1 MVILFFSAQE
11 RSTSQYAIGIIEM
24 NIWTQWSDLT
34 VPAGMTHLTTDGF
47 IPAESQFT
55 EIEFYA
61 PSYLGG
67 VKTLEIIP
75 MMKNL
80 KVVHYNQ
87 AGYEDILPH
96 IPEGVTLCNASGL
109 HDVSTSEL
117 AIGLAIASRRGFSEF
132 MDNQK
137 NGVWHRTRKPALA
150 DSHVGIVGYG
160 HIGKRI
166 ASLLE
171 MFETKVT
178 AFTRSGSDGAVKISE
193 FDTYLPTLDV
203 IILILPLTAESRNFM
218 CADRIKQMKDGATL
232 VNVARGAIVDTDALV
247 AELKTGRITA
257 GLDVTDPEPLP
268 AGHALWSAPNV
279 IITPHVGGDSGAFEP
294 RARKMVQEQLSRLA
308 AKQPLL
314 NQIKT
319 HS

>member
-1 MVILFFSAQE
+1 MK
-11 RSTSQYAIGIIEM
+11 
-24 NIWTQWSDLT
+24 IWTQWSDLT
-34 VPAGMTHLTTDGF
+34 IPTGMTHLETDGF
-47 IPAESQFT
+47 VPSASQLD
-55 EIEFYA
+55 EIEFYV
-61 PSYLGG
+61 PSYMGG
-67 VKTLEIIP
+67 LKTIEIIP
-75 MMKNL
+75 RMKNL

-96 IPEGVTLCNASGL
+96 IPQGITLCNGSGL

-117 AIGLAIASRRGFSEF
+117 AIGLAIAARRGFAEF

-137 NGVWHRTRKPALA
+137 KGIWHRTRKPALA

-178 AFTRSGSDGAVKISE
+178 AFTRSGSDGSVKISE
-193 FDTYLPTLDV
+193 FDDYLPSLDV
-203 IILILPLTAESRNFM
+203 IVLILPLTAESKHFM
-218 CADRIKQMKDGATL
+218 SAARLKKMKDGATL

-247 AELKTGRITA
+247 AELNSGRITA

-268 AGHALWSAPNV
+268 AGHPLWSAPNV
-279 IITPHVGGDSGAFEP
+279 IISPHVGGDSGAFEP
-294 RARKMVQEQLSRLA
+294 RARKMVQEQLTRIA
-308 AKQPLL
+308 TNEPLV
-314 NQIKT
+314 NQIKVPN
-319 HS
+319 

>member
-1 MVILFFSAQE
+1 
-11 RSTSQYAIGIIEM
+11 M

-34 VPAGMTHLTTDGF
+34 LPAGMTHLATDGF
-47 IPAESQFT
+47 VPAESQFD
-55 EIEFYA
+55 EIEFYV
-61 PSYLGG
+61 PSYMGG
-67 VKTLEIIP
+67 LKTIEIIP
-75 MMKNL
+75 SMKNL

-96 IPEGVTLCNASGL
+96 IPQGVILCNGTGV

-117 AIGLAIASRRGFSEF
+117 AIGLAIASRRGFAEF

-137 NGVWHRTRKPALA
+137 KGIWQRRTKPALA

-178 AFTRSGSDGAVKISE
+178 AFTRSGSDGSIKIAE
-193 FDTYLPTLDV
+193 FDDYLPKLDV
-203 IILILPLTAESRNFM
+203 IVLILPLTAESKNFM
-218 CADRIKQMKDGATL
+218 NADRIKKMKDGATL
-232 VNVARGAIVDTDALV
+232 VNVARGAIIDTDALV
-247 AELKTGRITA
+247 AELNTGRINA

-268 AGHALWSAPNV
+268 AGHPLWSAPNV
-279 IITPHVGGDSGAFEP
+279 IISPHVGGDSGAFVP
-294 RARKMVQEQLSRLA
+294 RARKLVQEQLARI
-308 AKQPLL
+308 AKNEPLV
-314 NQIKT
+314 NQIT
-319 HS
+319 GAN

>member
-1 MVILFFSAQE
+1 
-11 RSTSQYAIGIIEM
+11 M

-34 VPAGMTHLTTDGF
+34 LPAGMTHLATDGF
-47 IPAESQFT
+47 VPAESQFD
-55 EIEFYA
+55 EIEFYV
-61 PSYLGG
+61 PSYMGG
-67 VKTLEIIP
+67 LKTIEIIP
-75 MMKNL
+75 RMKNL

-96 IPEGVTLCNASGL
+96 IPQGVNLCNGTGV

-117 AIGLAIASRRGFSEF
+117 AVGLTIASRRGFAEF

-137 NGVWHRTRKPALA
+137 KGIWLRRTKPALA

-178 AFTRSGSDGAVKISE
+178 AFTRSGSDGSIKIAE
-193 FDTYLPTLDV
+193 FDDYLPKLDV
-203 IILILPLTAESRNFM
+203 IILILPLTAESKNFM
-218 CADRIKQMKDGATL
+218 NAARIKKMKDGATL
-232 VNVARGAIVDTDALV
+232 VNVARGAIIDTDALV
-247 AELKTGRITA
+247 AELHTGRITA

-268 AGHALWSAPNV
+268 AGHPLWSAPNV
-279 IITPHVGGDSGAFEP
+279 IISPHVGGDSGAFQP
-294 RARKMVQEQLSRLA
+294 RARKLVQEQLARI
-308 AKQPLL
+308 AKNEPLV
-314 NQIKT
+314 NQIT
-319 HS
+319 GAS